1 MQKCN
6 EYVNVFVVKL
16 QFPFKF
22 GMKSKIIHFVPLDLK
37 IREISLKN
45 PFSQRSEEEKLSIL
59 DVFCQDEKN
68 NQFIVEVQKAR
79 LAVFEKRIQYYGSK
93 YYSDQIN
100 VGEDY
105 TELIPVYVV
114 IIVDFTMFDREIPC
128 VSHHETKEVTTGRT
142 ILKDIKYTII
152 ELPKFVA
159 HEELSVQDQWI
170 YLLTNYER
178 GPPEKSISEIEDA
191 FGILEMSKWK
201 VEDKVAYEKRVLE
214 EAEAKLKINY
224 AREEGIGIG
233 IEIGKQEGREE
244 GIEIGVER
252 GKEQGIQEGI
262 RNAYQ
267 TLTQDIDALARTFN
281 KDPNEIR
288 QILGLQ

>member
-1 MQKCN
+1 
-6 EYVNVFVVKL
+6 
-16 QFPFKF
+16 
-22 GMKSKIIHFVPLDLK
+22 
-37 IREISLKN
+37 
-45 PFSQRSEEEKLSIL
+45 L
-59 DVFCQDEKN
+59 DVKRRTNLLCKRQDWQDLRKESN
-68 NQFIVEVQKAR
+68 TMDPSTI
-79 LAVFEKRIQYYGSK
+79 RIKSTLGKITPNLSLYM
-93 YYSDQIN
+93 
-100 VGEDY
+100 
-105 TELIPVYVV
+105 L
-114 IIVDFTMFDREIPC
+114 IIVDFKMFDREIPC
-128 VSHHETKEVTTGRT
+128 VSHHETRELTTVRT
-142 ILKDIKYTII
+142 ILKVIKYTII

-159 HEELSVQDQWI
+159 HEELSVQHQWI

-233 IEIGKQEGREE
+233 IEIEIGKQEGREEGIEIGKQE

>member
-1 MQKCN
+1 LAGIIERRV
-6 EYVNVFVVKL
+6 EY
-16 QFPFKF
+16 
-22 GMKSKIIHFVPLDLK
+22 S
-37 IREISLKN
+37 R
-45 PFSQRSEEEKLSIL
+45 
-59 DVFCQDEKN
+59 
-68 NQFIVEVQKAR
+68 
-79 LAVFEKRIQYYGSK
+79 
-93 YYSDQIN
+93 
-100 VGEDY
+100 
-105 TELIPVYVV
+105 PVYVV
-114 IIVDFTMFDREIPC
+114 IIVDFKMFDREIPC

-214 EAEAKLKINY
+214 EAEPKLKINY
-224 AREEGIGIG
+224 ASEEGIGS
-233 IEIGKQEGREE
+233 EIGKQE
-244 GIEIGVER
+244 GIEIGVEIGVER
-252 GKEQGIQEGI
+252 GIQEDI

-267 TLTQDIDALARTFN
+267 TLTQAIDALARTFN